1 MYVSDGWCE
10 RYLQLSTVI
19 VSVPGE
25 EELVEAGHRC
35 GEAPSTSSQA
45 TISGRQGMTL
55 SSGDYMYVGTCA
67 SSSTLAV
74 EYLKEQ

>member
-1 MYVSDGWCE
+1 MYVSDRWCE
-10 RYLQLSTVI
+10 CYLQLSTVS

-45 TISGRQGMTL
+45 TISGRQAMTL
-55 SSGDYMYVGTCA
+55 SSGDYMYVGMCA

>member
-1 MYVSDGWCE
+1 MYVNDRWCE
-10 RYLQLSTVI
+10 CYLQLSTLS

-55 SSGDYMYVGTCA
+55 SSGDYMHVGMCA
-67 SSSTLAV
+67 SSSTLAD
-74 EYLKEQ
+74 EYGGT

>member
-1 MYVSDGWCE
+1 MYVSDRWCE
-10 RYLQLSTVI
+10 CYLQLSTVS
-19 VSVPGE
+19 VSVLGE

-55 SSGDYMYVGTCA
+55 SSGDYMYVGMCA

-74 EYLKEQ
+74 EYGGT

>member
-1 MYVSDGWCE
+1 MGMYVSDRWCE
-10 RYLQLSTVI
+10 CYLQLSTVR

-45 TISGRQGMTL
+45 TISGRQAITL
-55 SSGDYMYVGTCA
+55 SSGGYMY
-67 SSSTLAV
+67 LM
-74 EYLKEQ
+74 

>member
-1 MYVSDGWCE
+1 MYVSDRWCE
-10 RYLQLSTVI
+10 CYLQLSTLS

-55 SSGDYMYVGTCA
+55 SSGDYMYVGMCA

-74 EYLKEQ
+74 EYGGT

>member
-1 MYVSDGWCE
+1 MYVSDQWCE
-10 RYLQLSTVI
+10 CYLQLSTVS

-55 SSGDYMYVGTCA
+55 SSGDYMYVGMCA

-74 EYLKEQ
+74 EYGGT